1 MKIGIDAR
9 LWNETGVGR
18 YTRNL
23 VRELGMIKSSND
35 YILFVLKKDLENIKS
50 QISNVK
56 YPMNFRFVIV
66 DIRWHTIAEQQKF
79 PGIIENE
86 NLDLMHFT
94 YFSIPVR
101 YSGKFVMTM
110 HDMIPFVYSTGKAST
125 LPTPLF
131 KVKRIAYKFI
141 VKKALQKAVAVIVPT
156 KAVGQDIQEFV
167 RIPNNKIE
175 LIHEGTSEFGR
186 EVNPELGLADQ
197 SYFFYVG
204 NAYPHKNL
212 ENLLEGFLEFS
223 SKNPDIKLVFAGKKD
238 FFYERLL
245 QLPITKALGNSFV
258 YIESPTDGELK
269 YLYKHSLS
277 FVSSSLMEGFA
288 LPALEALSN
297 GTVVILSDI
306 PVFKEVCKDVPV
318 AYFDPNKPSEVST
331 AMRKVIDE
339 TPQKRNEKIALGQK
353 LAKSFSWRDMAERT
367 LAVYESSSGL
377 RSSE

>member
-1 MKIGIDAR
+1 MKTGIDCR

-23 VRELGMIKSSND
+23 VSVLHKIDHKNE
-35 YILFVLKKDLENIKS
+35 YVLFVLKKDKEELSKLFQNEKWS
-50 QISNVK
+50 V
-56 YPMNFRFVIV
+56 VIA

-79 PGIIENE
+79 PQIIENE

-94 YFSIPVR
+94 YFSVPVR
-101 YSGKFVMTM
+101 YSGKFVVTM

-125 LPTPLF
+125 LPMPLF
-131 KVKRIAYKFI
+131 KAKRIAYKFI
-141 VKKALQKAVAVIVPT
+141 VKKALQKAEAVIVPT

-175 LIHEGTSEFGR
+175 LTYEGTSEFGR
-186 EVNPELGLADQ
+186 EENPDLGLASN

-212 ENLLEGFLEFS
+212 EKLLDGFLEFS
-223 SKNPDIKLVFAGKKD
+223 SKNPEIKLVFAGKKD

-245 QLPITKALGNSFV
+245 EFPITKALGNSFV
-258 YIESPTDGELK
+258 YLESPTDGELK
-269 YLYKHSLS
+269 YLYKHALS
-277 FVSSSLMEGFA
+277 FVSPSLMEGFA

-297 GTVVILSDI
+297 GTNIILSDI
-306 PVFKEVCKDVPV
+306 PVFKEVCRDVPL
-318 AYFDPNKPSEVST
+318 AYFDPNNKSDIASALEKVMNTSKEK
-331 AMRKVIDE
+331 RK
-339 TPQKRNEKIALGQK
+339 EKIALGQK

-367 LAVYESSSGL
+367 LTVYESCAGL
-377 RSSE
+377 RSGQ

>member
-23 VRELGMIKSSND
+23 VSELHKIDHKNE
-35 YILFVLKKDLENIKS
+35 YVLFVLKKDKDELSKLFQNEKWS
-50 QISNVK
+50 
-56 YPMNFRFVIV
+56 IV
-66 DIRWHTIAEQQKF
+66 TADIRWHTIAEQQKF
-79 PGIIENE
+79 PQIIENE

-94 YFSIPVR
+94 YFSVPVR
-101 YSGKFVMTM
+101 YSGKFVVTM

-125 LPTPLF
+125 LPMPLF
-131 KVKRIAYKFI
+131 KAKRIAYKFI
-141 VKKALQKAVAVIVPT
+141 VKKALQKAEAVIVPT

-175 LIHEGTSEFGR
+175 LTYEGTSEFGR
-186 EVNPELGLADQ
+186 EENPELGLASG

-212 ENLLEGFLEFS
+212 EKLLEGFLEFS
-223 SKNPDIKLVFAGKKD
+223 SNNPDIKLIFAGKKD

-269 YLYKHSLS
+269 YLYKHSLC

-297 GTVVILSDI
+297 ATPITLSDI
-306 PVFKEVCKDVPV
+306 PVFKEVCHDVPL
-318 AYFDPNKPSEVST
+318 AYFDPKNKSDIASALEKVMNTSKEK
-331 AMRKVIDE
+331 RK
-339 TPQKRNEKIALGQK
+339 EKIALGQK

-367 LAVYESSSGL
+367 LTVYESCFGV
-377 RSSE
+377 